1 MFPHL
6 HCKLLWIDA
15 SVKLINA
22 CSISVFAK
30 SCMCTHTF
38 SALNFFS
45 LLVIN
50 KSITTCVSPL
60 TYPSCSLFF
69 TLQGEVESLGKKTG
83 FSERQIHRWFR
94 RRRNQERPN
103 QMKKFKEARYR
114 AIRTGWSHTLIN
126 GHKLHHAAYFISFT
140 KSNWLLSVINIIK
153 WMRNMIEQWMVR
165 CAVILQNTQF
175 SLYSREQKHTFSIRW

>member
-1 MFPHL
+1 MFPRL
-6 HCKLLWIDA
+6 HCKLLWINA
-15 SVKLINA
+15 SVKWINT
-22 CSISVFAK
+22 CSVSVFVK

-45 LLVIN
+45 PLVIN
-50 KSITTCVSPL
+50 KSIT
-60 TYPSCSLFF
+60 CSVLHMFSV

-83 FSERQIHRWFR
+83 YSERQIHRWFR

-114 AIRTGWSHTLIN
+114 AILTGWSHTFIN

-140 KSNWLLSVINIIK
+140 KSNWPFNVNKMNGEHDWATNGTMCS
-153 WMRNMIEQWMVR
+153 
-165 CAVILQNTQF
+165 
-175 SLYSREQKHTFSIRW
+175 YSKEYTIFTVQQRTKTYIFH